1 MIEGEGCARSRL
13 GYLHEFLFGA
23 FGADDVLGVRD
34 EAPSDEGGL
43 ARGADEA
50 VVVPVSVLERD
61 EPGAANTCDW
71 FTASRAA
78 LGEELSEAVG
88 TVGLVVTGGEPL
100 SG

>member
-1 MIEGEGCARSRL
+1 MRGTHFIDGLKLVFLVGER
-13 GYLHEFLFGA
+13 
-23 FGADDVLGVRD
+23 
-34 EAPSDEGGL
+34 
-43 ARGADEA
+43 
-50 VVVPVSVLERD
+50 
-61 EPGAANTCDW
+61 TCDW

>member
-1 MIEGEGCARSRL
+1 MIEGKGCARSRL

-61 EPGAANTCDW
+61 EPGAANTYAKKP
-71 FTASRAA
+71 FKLFYKHGVPRV
-78 LGEELSEAVG
+78 L
-88 TVGLVVTGGEPL
+88 P
-100 SG
+100 